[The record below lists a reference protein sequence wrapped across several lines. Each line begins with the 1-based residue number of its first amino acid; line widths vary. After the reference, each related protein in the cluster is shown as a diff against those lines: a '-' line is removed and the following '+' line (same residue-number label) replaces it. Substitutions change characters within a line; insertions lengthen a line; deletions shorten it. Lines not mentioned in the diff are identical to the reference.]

1 MNIFEIIIQ
10 NPRTNNNYDIGN
22 IFNWYVHDNG
32 YVTSSKQSFKL
43 NLYIFNFNLY
53 SVNKK
58 LSFNI

>member
-1 MNIFEIIIQ
+1 MNIFEIIMK
-10 NPRTNNNYDIGN
+10 NPRTHKNYYIGN
-22 IFNWYVHDNG
+22 VLNWNVHDNG

-43 NLYIFNFNLY
+43 NLYIFHFYFY